1 MTKPT
6 QAQIRKENGQILK
19 RLTDKFGDELIDK
32 ILGAVKSEYREAFA
46 SGQEALALHEEK
58 IVSRAKH
65 LMAMDALTD
74 KMKLAKAPKVKK
86 LDPEIQKKNL
96 AETEAFQKL
105 LDKEFPQEIVEEI
118 KTHIPDVIRDEIT
131 LGEIAMTKH
140 MDIIVRKCEALR
152 RKRKSQA
159 VRKLIPN
166 TVGRLPAPEQLAKE
180 LEAGKIEEY
189 RSYSKVKDLDQIAT
203 GVYFFKSDDQRY
215 VIKLFDEPVKE
226 LFATRL
232 LSLGGVKT
240 PDMRVIP
247 RESEMGK
254 VIVQKIYAFASQA
267 EEEISKVQ
275 PTYYII
281 MTEIAGTS
289 GEFLSS
295 GVIHNSLDADE
306 NSIDMVFEGL
316 GEMGAFDLLLY
327 YRDRFSHIG
336 PTNPHNY
343 IIMKEGQTFTG
354 VAGID
359 QLATLEMK
367 KPSKIIYVDPFDEV
381 LEMASEIM
389 VHGEKIS
396 KGSIAL
402 WYGLPKQLKESL
414 DRNRSLFACQRG
426 LVKGLIT
433 LSEFT
438 KEDIQN
444 LYDEVVQYGTD
455 PNVIDIAAYLKMLTR
470 IQKAVREVG
479 F

>member
-46 SGQEALALHEEK
+46 SGQEVLVLHEEK

-65 LMAMDALTD
+65 LMGMEALAQ
-74 KMKLAKAPKVKK
+74 KMEKAKVPKVNK
-86 LDPEIQKKNL
+86 LDPELRQKNL
-96 AETEAFQKL
+96 EETKAFRKL
-105 LDKEFPQEIVEEI
+105 LDKQYPLDLVEEI
-118 KTHIPDVIRDEIT
+118 MTHIPDVIRDEIT
-131 LGEIAMTKH
+131 RGEIAMTKH
-140 MDIIVRKCEALR
+140 MDIIMRKCKALR
-152 RKRKSQA
+152 RKRQSQT
-159 VRKLIPN
+159 VRQLIPN
-166 TVGRLPAPEQLAKE
+166 TVGRLPAPGPLAKE
-180 LEAGKIEEY
+180 LVAGKIEEY
-189 RSYSKVKDLDQIAT
+189 RSYSKVKDLDQIAS
-203 GVYFFKSDDQRY
+203 GVYFFKSGDQGY

-247 RESEMGK
+247 RESTMGK
-254 VIVQKIYAFASQA
+254 VIAQKIYAFTAQTLD
-267 EEEISKVQ
+267 EISKVQ
-275 PTYYII
+275 PMYFII
-281 MTEIAGTS
+281 MTEITGIS

-295 GVIHNSLDADE
+295 GVIQNSLDADE
-306 NSIDMVFEGL
+306 NSLDTVFEGL
-316 GEMGAFDLLLY
+316 GEMGAFDLFLY

-336 PTNPHNY
+336 ATNPHNY

-359 QLATLEMK
+359 QLANLEMK
-367 KPSKIIYVDPFDEV
+367 KTSKIIYVDPFDEV

-389 VHGEKIS
+389 VHGERIS

-402 WYGLPKQLKESL
+402 WYGLPKPLKESL
-414 DRNRSLFACQRG
+414 DRNRALLSCQRG

-444 LYDEVVQYGTD
+444 LYDALVQYGTD